1 MKADLEVWL
10 DFLKQYN
17 GVTVITDNVW
27 VSNEKLELF
36 TDSAGGSKGGYGIY
50 FAGQWAQ
57 GTWPKHWVETGI
69 TRDMTLLE
77 LFPVVAALMSWE
89 SYFINKKVIFHVDN
103 QAVVQIINMKTSKSS
118 RVMTL
123 VRQMVLMNLK
133 NNTLIKAIYIPS
145 KQNQI
150 ADCLSR
156 SQWGKFRSL
165 APEADQ
171 WPTKIPTQIW
181 NI

>member
-1 MKADLEVWL
+1 ML
-10 DFLKQYN
+10 
-17 GVTVITDNVW
+17 T
-27 VSNEKLELF
+27 
-36 TDSAGGSKGGYGIY
+36 
-50 FAGQWAQ
+50 
-57 GTWPKHWVETGI
+57 
-69 TRDMTLLE
+69 
-77 LFPVVAALMSWE
+77 
-89 SYFINKKVIFHVDN
+89 KKVIFYVYN

-133 NNTLIKAIYIPS
+133 NNTLVKAIYIPS